1 MVMEIRIQ
9 RPCKAIAKL
18 FPCLY
23 EPQGISIDIRV
34 LGRAEECERYRRF
47 GLLLGLATCREI
59 SEHKSGDS
67 EGVHI
72 LVCYAVSTGKLLPTF
87 RKLVVHSYSESVC
100 CLLNL
105 EHERSVIF
113 RNVVNF
119 TSRLSAGIPKVP
131 FYCLDFAIA
140 VSKEVK

>member
-1 MVMEIRIQ
+1 MYVCMNACMQACMVMEIRIQ

-72 LVCYAVSTGKLLPTF
+72 LVCYAVSTGKYLPMFGRDGVFYF
-87 RKLVVHSYSESVC
+87 RSQEESYQSPWHDITEE
-100 CLLNL
+100 LAL
-105 EHERSVIF
+105 
-113 RNVVNF
+113 
-119 TSRLSAGIPKVP
+119 
-131 FYCLDFAIA
+131 
-140 VSKEVK
+140 